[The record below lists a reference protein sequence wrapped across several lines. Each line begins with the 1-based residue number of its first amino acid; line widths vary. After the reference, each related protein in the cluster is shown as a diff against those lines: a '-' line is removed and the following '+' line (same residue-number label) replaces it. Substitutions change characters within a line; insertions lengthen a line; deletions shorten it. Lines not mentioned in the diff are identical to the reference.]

1 MTTDSSIKKRGGVTS
16 FAKSDPAISLASL
29 FRPITRGRRP
39 RGLTISAPWGADL
52 ILHFKLHT
60 GLDTKDQSVFLTLV
74 ALAAIKGGQ
83 IDKMTT
89 TPVGRQLWLDLNGD
103 DGDAEYSGPA
113 VAFSTSFYEILKEM
127 GLMASA
133 TSYKSLLDSLDR
145 LDGVSFKGETPR
157 FIFPSQRLISYQ
169 VDKEKQ
175 RIAVVLNSR
184 ICAALTGQYV
194 RIELHERAQLTSD
207 AGKVLHAW
215 LCAWCGPGSSKRIG
229 VDKLVLKVWGMEA
242 ATSSTGRTRRKRI
255 REALV
260 AINSLPGWSASEDSG
275 GVVHVQRASVLDA
288 K

>member
-1 MTTDSSIKKRGGVTS
+1 MTDSSIKKRGGVTS

-39 RGLTISAPWGADL
+39 RGLKMSAPWGDDL

-89 TPVGRQLWLDLNGD
+89 TPVGRQLWLDLND

-127 GLMASA
+127 GLTASA

-194 RIELHERAQLTSD
+194 RIELHERSHFPSD
-207 AGKVLHAW
+207 VGKVLHAW

-229 VDKLVLKVWGMEA
+229 VDKLVVKLWGAEA
-242 ATSSTGRTRRKRI
+242 ATASTGRTRRKRV
-255 REALV
+255 REALA
-260 AINSLPGWSASEDSG
+260 AINTLPGWLASEDAG
-275 GVVHVQRASVLDA
+275 GVVHVRRASVLDA